1 MLFLLLVL
9 TNAVSGQMNLPP
21 HCQGK
26 ATSAS
31 TSKLCEFTQ
40 NKSDLT
46 IYLPDA
52 LSALQWYFLLLY
64 YNDSILKRFMQDF
77 LWVSSPFVDLF
88 YVGQSGIGITSF
100 RTAGWVAGMIRIQTG
115 RICLYSWMLIE
126 RFFKVA
132 VFLLLPVPWMT
143 RI

>member
-1 MLFLLLVL
+1 
-9 TNAVSGQMNLPP
+9 MNLPP

-100 RTAGWVAGMIRIQTG
+100 RTAG
-115 RICLYSWMLIE
+115 
-126 RFFKVA
+126 
-132 VFLLLPVPWMT
+132 
-143 RI
+143 